1 MLTYKRQKELDM
13 QKKRKNGNEE
23 PLKAHILCSG
33 SDRLTTEAMIQKQK
47 TMK

>member
-1 MLTYKRQKELDM
+1 M
-13 QKKRKNGNEE
+13 QKKRKNENEE